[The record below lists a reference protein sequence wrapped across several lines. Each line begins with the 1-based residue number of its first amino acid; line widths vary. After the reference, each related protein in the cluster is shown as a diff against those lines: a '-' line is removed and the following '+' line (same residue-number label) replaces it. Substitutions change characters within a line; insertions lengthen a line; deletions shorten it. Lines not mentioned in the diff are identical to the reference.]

1 MLNTICICI
10 NIDREEDLLLILGIV
25 KSTQESSRSE
35 TQSRESWRPFFLFL
49 FFKAFAFYVFT
60 QLCLIQFRLRGK
72 DDEVFKTYYIR
83 GCAEKRLQP
92 LGNTVADGS
101 YSTNDSA

>member
-35 TQSRESWRPFFLFL
+35 TQSRESWRLFFL
-49 FFKAFAFYVFT
+49 FFKAFAFYVFI

-83 GCAEKRLQP
+83 GCAEKGLQP
-92 LGNTVADGS
+92 LGNTVA
-101 YSTNDSA
+101 TVPMIPRNWA